1 MQTASVVAFGR
12 EACHVRPLEFSAPRS
27 LDEAIKL
34 ISGPGGQVGMLAGGT
49 DLIIQY
55 RGGRKE
61 LGHMVDVKK
70 IPELNVLTYDAAK
83 GLRLGAAVSCM
94 ALGEFKS
101 AVEHYPGLVE
111 GAELIGSTQIQ
122 SRATVGGNACNGSP
136 AADAIC
142 GLIVHNA
149 VMVVKGP
156 KGQREI
162 AAKDFMTGP
171 GKTALQPG
179 ELLVEFRIPAPGA
192 RTSSAYLRFIPRNEM
207 DIAVAGAA
215 TRIVFKD
222 DSATV
227 ADASIAIGAVGP
239 TPIVVEAA
247 ADALIGKTINETTLA
262 AAVKASEAAA
272 KPISD
277 VRGPADYRRHLAG
290 LLTRRTIEIAA
301 QRALGKGPKPL
312 GRGHMMGNGKRG

>member
-1 MQTASVVAFGR
+1 MK
-12 EACHVRPLEFSAPRS
+12 PLEFSTPTS
-27 LDEAIKL
+27 LDEAIKML
-34 ISGPGGQVGMLAGGT
+34 GGGSGPVGLLGGGT

-55 RGGRKE
+55 RGGRKDI
-61 LGHMVDVKK
+61 GHMVDVKH
-70 IPELNVLTYDAAK
+70 IPELNVLEFDPGK
-83 GLRLGAAVSCM
+83 GLRLGAAVSC
-94 ALGEFKS
+94 ARLGEFKL
-101 AVEHYPGLVE
+101 AVQHYPGLVE

-122 SRATVGGNACNGSP
+122 SRATVGGNVCNGSP

-142 GLIVHNA
+142 GLIVLGA
-149 VMVVKGP
+149 VCVVQGAKG
-156 KGQREI
+156 KREI

-179 ELLVEFRIPAPGA
+179 ELLVEIRVPAPA
-192 RTSSAYLRFIPRNEM
+192 PRSSSAYLRFIPRNEM

-215 TRIVFKD
+215 TQLTMAEDGKTVK
-222 DSATV
+222 SAL
-227 ADASIAIGAVGP
+227 IAIGAVGP

-247 ADALIGKTINETTLA
+247 GKALVGKALDA
-262 AAVKASEAAA
+262 AALDAAAKASEAAA

-312 GRGHMMGNGKRG
+312 GRGHMMAQGH